1 MGKCM
6 YPIEKFQKDIGFAKK
21 GFFVIAMAFLRKA
34 IAIHPFCHYWHGYRF
49 WKRRR
54 DEGEK

>member
-1 MGKCM
+1 M